1 MSTNL
6 RPAPMER
13 YTVSTNTAT
22 LSTAVTVA
30 AVSEEAARA
39 IAFSHFRRQVPGY
52 NDLRATISRVFNPTG
67 DDLDEAHAWAIANDD
82 TLAHTYMPVMD

>member
-13 YTVSTNTAT
+13 FTVSTNTAT

-30 AVSEEAARA
+30 APDENTARQ
-39 IAFSHFRRQVPGY
+39 IAFTHFRRQVPGY
-52 NDLRATISRVFNPTG
+52 NDLRATVSPVHNPTG
-67 DDLDEAHAWAIANDD
+67 DELDEAHAWAIANDD